1 MVRVLQIFYGMDC
14 GGAENM
20 IMNLYR
26 GIDRTKVQFDF
37 VVHTEKK
44 CFFDDEILALGGR
57 IYHAPEYKVV
67 NHFYY
72 KKWWRNFLKNHEEY
86 KIIHGHMYSIAPIY
100 LKVAKNHGLITI
112 IHSHSTSETFNIKE
126 LVKSCL
132 RLKAK
137 NSADHLFACSAVAG
151 EWLYGRDCANRK
163 NYVLLKNAI
172 DTDKYSFDENVRK
185 IIREELK
192 ISDKFVVG
200 HVGSFG
206 IPKNHT
212 YLLDV
217 FKRIS
222 LDRDDA
228 ILLLV
233 GDGNLRAEIENKIK
247 ELDIEDKVIMTG
259 VRSDVDKLM
268 QAMDCFVFPSLYE
281 GLPVT
286 VIEAQAAGL
295 SCFISDT
302 ITEEVSIT
310 DLVERLPINVT
321 PNCWSNKILEKM
333 QSYKREDMKQKIID
347 AGYAIKQTANWLTDF
362 YLEITQKN

>member
-1 MVRVLQIFYGMDC
+1 ML
-14 GGAENM
+14 
-20 IMNLYR
+20 MNLYR
-26 GIDRTKVQFDF
+26 NIDRKKFQFDF
-37 VVHTEKK
+37 VVHRNQKAA
-44 CFFDDEILALGGR
+44 FDDEIRELGGR
-57 IYHAPEYKVV
+57 IYYAPQYVLL
-67 NHFYY
+67 NHFSYM
-72 KKWWRNFLKNHEEY
+72 KWWNNFWKKHPEY
-86 KIIHGHMYSIAPIY
+86 KIIHSHTYSLASVQHKIAKKY
-100 LKVAKNHGLITI
+100 GLKTVV
-112 IHSHSTSETFNIKE
+112 HSHSTSTPNNFKGKVQRAFQKNITNI
-126 LVKSCL
+126 S
-132 RLKAK
+132 
-137 NSADHLFACSAVAG
+137 DYLFACSAAAG

>member
-26 GIDRTKVQFDF
+26 KIDRTKVQFDF

-137 NSADHLFACSAVAG
+137 NSADHLFACSAAAG
-151 EWLYGRDCANRK
+151 EWLYGKTFLQAENHH
-163 NYVLLKNAI
+163 VLNNAI
-172 DTDKYSFDENVRK
+172 DAGKFVYDKNVRDE
-185 IIREELK
+185 IRKEFGIE
-192 ISDKFVVG
+192 DKFVVG
-200 HVGSFG
+200 HVGRF
-206 IPKNHT
+206 IEAKNHS
-212 YLLDV
+212 YLIDV
-217 FKRIS
+217 FKS
-222 LDRDDA
+222 VYEQKEEA
-228 ILLLV
+228 LLMLV
-233 GDGNLRAEIENKIK
+233 GGGYLGEEIRRKI
-247 ELDIEDKVIMTG
+247 ETLGLSDKVILTG
-259 VRSDVDKLM
+259 VRSDINRLL

-295 SCFISDT
+295 PCFISDT

-310 DLVERLPINVT
+310 DLVERLPKNIT
-321 PNCWSNKILEKM
+321 PDYWSNKILEKA
-333 QSYKREDMKQKIID
+333 SSCNREDMKQKIID
-347 AGYAIKQTANWLTDF
+347 ADYDIATTVKWLEDF
-362 YLEITQKN
+362 YIERVEK